1 MRILFTALSL
11 VLSAGLQAQAVVAV
25 GVARGDLSQ
34 VLATR
39 GGVELT
45 VQDFD
50 TILQAAL
57 PNQRAGL
64 VQGGDRVHQLID
76 SELLAKQGVRYA
88 KAKGW
93 DQDPVAKRILARAF
107 EQALMEIT
115 VKRVVAEAP
124 KQNFELLAK
133 ENYIANP
140 ENFVVPE
147 TFVVKHVLISSETR
161 SAEELSARAEEVLK
175 KANAK
180 EDFDALVQ
188 EYSDDPSKV
197 NNQGVMRVAAAGEF
211 VPAFEEAAK
220 ALQKPGEVSGLVKTE
235 YGLHIIKL
243 IAREASTTKPFEEVR
258 VALVAEAENNYL
270 ESIRKKFFSD
280 LRSENPQFNGEAIDG
295 LKYLYGK
302 PEVVESAAP
311 APGAGQ

>member
-1 MRILFTALSL
+1 MRKIIAALSL
-11 VLSAGLQAQAVVAV
+11 VLSAHQLHAQAVAAV
-25 GVARGDLSQ
+25 GVAQGDLSQ
-34 VLATR
+34 VVAKR

-50 TILQAAL
+50 TILQSAL

-64 VQGGDRVHQLID
+64 VQSGDRVHQLID
-76 SELLAKQGVRYA
+76 SELLAKQGVLYA

-93 DQDPVAKRILARAF
+93 DQDPVAKRIMARAV

-147 TFVVKHVLISSETR
+147 TFVVQHVLVSSETR
-161 SAEELSARAEEVLK
+161 SEKELTARASEVLT
-175 KANAK
+175 KAKAK
-180 EDFDALVQ
+180 ADFDALVE

-197 NNQGVMRVAAAGEF
+197 NNKGVMRVATPGEF

-220 ALQKPGEVSGLVKTE
+220 ALQKPGDISPLVKTE
-235 YGLHIIKL
+235 YGLHVLKL
-243 IAREASTTKPFEEVR
+243 VAREPSSTKPFEEVR
-258 VALVAEAENNYL
+258 AQLVAEAENNYL
-270 ESIRKKFFSD
+270 ESVRKKFFSD
-280 LRSENPQFNGEAIDG
+280 LRSANPQFDGAAIDG
-295 LKYLYGK
+295 LKNLYGT
-302 PEVVESAAP
+302 PQLANGDAA
-311 APGAGQ
+311 AGQ

>member
-161 SAEELSARAEEVLK
+161 SAEELNARAEEVLK
-175 KANAK
+175 KASAK

-197 NNQGVMRVAAAGEF
+197 NNQGVMRVATAGEF

-220 ALQKPGEVSGLVKTE
+220 ALQKPGEISGLVKTE
-235 YGLHIIKL
+235 YGLHILKL
-243 IAREASTTKPFEEVR
+243 IAREPSTTKPFEEVR

-270 ESIRKKFFSD
+270 ESIRKKFLSD

-302 PEVVESAAP
+302 PEVAEST